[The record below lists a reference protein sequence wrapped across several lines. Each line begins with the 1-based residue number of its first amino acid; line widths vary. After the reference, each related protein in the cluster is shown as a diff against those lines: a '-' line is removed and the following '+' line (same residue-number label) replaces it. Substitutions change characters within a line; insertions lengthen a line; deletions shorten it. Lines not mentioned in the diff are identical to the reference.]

1 MSEKENKI
9 SVKVII
15 LTICSLLAVIIM
27 VVSGYFYV
35 INTQQKAPLDRI
47 VKLKDTDLYI
57 ATSYN
62 DKYGIARLDITIDE
76 TIEDWQIKAIGNNLT
91 YIKLECE
98 TKDRT
103 IKKDYEFPNVELNK
117 GEKIKGSL
125 ILENFSQKDYVMLKD
140 LLSGEV
146 KIENSE
152 YLSLDTKER
161 DRLQQEYYKKE
172 QKKSAKPKPAPA
184 RRMSSP
190 SFFDTLFDF

>member
-1 MSEKENKI
+1 MSEKENKT

-15 LTICSLLAVIIM
+15 LTICSLLAVIMM
-27 VVSGYFYV
+27 VVFGYFYV
-35 INTQQKAPLDRI
+35 INTQQKAPLDRT
-47 VKLKDTDLYI
+47 VKLEDTDLHI

-76 TIEDWQIKAIGNNLT
+76 TIEDWQIKAIGQNLT

-103 IKKDYEFPNVELNK
+103 IKKDYEFTDVELNK

-125 ILENFSQKDYVMLKD
+125 ILENFSKKDYVMMKD

-146 KIENSE
+146 KIENSK
-152 YLSLDTKER
+152 YLSLDTRER

-172 QKKSAKPKPAPA
+172 QKKSAKTKPAPA
-184 RRMSSP
+184 RRPSNP